1 MSNDTLASA
10 TQNLVIA
17 FNALST
23 THKFLAGQFTSD
35 STDSVA
41 GATVLVSNTKGRL
54 INVCVAVSGAGT
66 ISFYNQNFTSPL
78 QATKLMYVLPANAN
92 YGVYSINQVFD
103 TGLVMV
109 VQAGVSAN
117 CTYSLG
123 Q

>member
-1 MSNDTLASA
+1 MSNDTVSTA
-10 TQNLVIA
+10 TQNLVVA

-23 THKFLAGQFTSD
+23 TQKFLNGQFTSD

-41 GATVLVSNTKGRL
+41 GATVLVSNTSGRL
-54 INVCVAVSGAGT
+54 VNVCIVTSGAGT
-66 ISFYNQNFTSPL
+66 VNFYNQNFTSPL
-78 QATKLMYVLPANAN
+78 QATKLLYSVPASASE
-92 YGVYSINQVFD
+92 GVITINQVFN

>member
-41 GATVLVSNTKGRL
+41 GATVLLSSTSGRL
-54 INVCVAVSGAGT
+54 INVCIVTSGAGT
-66 ISFYNQNFTSPL
+66 INFYNQNFTSPL
-78 QATKLMYVLPANAN
+78 QATKLLYSVPASASK
-92 YGVYSINQVFD
+92 GIITINQVFN

-117 CTYSLG
+117 CTYSIG
-123 Q
+123 K